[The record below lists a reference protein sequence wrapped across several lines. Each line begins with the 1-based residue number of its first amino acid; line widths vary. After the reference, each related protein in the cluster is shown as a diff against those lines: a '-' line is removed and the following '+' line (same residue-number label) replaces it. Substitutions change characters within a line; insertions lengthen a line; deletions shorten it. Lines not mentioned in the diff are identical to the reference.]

1 MIRALGYSLIAAA
14 TLTACSGND
23 VKDTFAGIPVTSS
36 PEGATV
42 YVGRQKIGV
51 TPMNIPDSAWER
63 PGGRVGNTGILRVVA
78 PGCQLTTELIDLGV
92 KGEVAEVNL
101 DCENEDFI
109 PGELSFL
116 EERSLGEFL
125 SGIDKRV
132 DEVTL
137 NALRKDEIHVIYS
150 EGRISDTEYRALA
163 K

>member
-23 VKDTFAGIPVTSS
+23 VKDTFAGIPVTSN

-78 PGCQLTTELIDLGV
+78 PGCQLTTELVDLAV
-92 KGEVAEVNL
+92 MDEEAEINL
-101 DCENEDFI
+101 DCSSESHTPSD
-109 PGELSFL
+109 LSFL
-116 EERSLGEFL
+116 AERSVGQILG
-125 SGIDKRV
+125 GIDKRV
-132 DEVTL
+132 DQDL
-137 NALRKDEIHVIYS
+137 LDAIRLDEIHVVYS
-150 EGRISDTEYRALA
+150 EGRITDAEYRELA

>member
-23 VKDTFAGIPVTSS
+23 VKDTFAGIPVTSN

-63 PGGRVGNTGILRVVA
+63 PGGRVGNIGILRVVA
-78 PGCQLTTELIDLGV
+78 PGCQLMTELVDLAALD
-92 KGEVAEVNL
+92 EEAELNL
-101 DCENEDFI
+101 DCSSESYTPSDL
-109 PGELSFL
+109 GFL
-116 EERSLGEFL
+116 AERSVGQILG
-125 SGIDKRV
+125 GIDKRV
-132 DEVTL
+132 DRGL
-137 NALRKDEIHVIYS
+137 LGAIRMDEIHVIYT
-150 EGRISDTEYRALA
+150 EGRITDAEYRKLA